1 MITVDLTEETHVM
14 RRSVWIIGL
23 VVCLWPLLS
32 RAQARDEFLVRH
44 TQDYVR
50 VCSTSPND
58 PLYAAAMGFCHGYAV
73 GAYHYYLSET
83 AGPQGK
89 PFVCPP
95 EPPPSRS
102 ESLTMFIAWA
112 QQHPEYMGERPVD
125 SLFRFLTEK
134 WPCRR

>member
-1 MITVDLTEETHVM
+1 MTTVDLTRERQGM

-23 VVCLWPLLS
+23 TVCLWALLAG
-32 RAQARDEFLVRH
+32 AQTREEFLVRN

-50 VCSTSPND
+50 LCTTNSDD
-58 PLYAAAMGFCHGYAV
+58 PMYAAAMGFCHGYAV
-73 GAYHYYLSET
+73 GAYHYYLAQT

-95 EPPPSRS
+95 EPPPSRT
-102 ESLTMFIAWA
+102 EILTMFIAWA
-112 QQHPEYMGERPVD
+112 QQHPQYMGERPVD

-134 WPCRR
+134 WPCR

>member
-1 MITVDLTEETHVM
+1 MTTVDLTKERHVM
-14 RRSVWIIGL
+14 RRSVWIIGIA
-23 VVCLWPLLS
+23 VCLWPLLS
-32 RAQARDEFLVRH
+32 GAQTRDEFLVRY

-73 GAYHYYLSET
+73 GAYHYYQTQT
-83 AGPQGK
+83 AGAQGK

-102 ESLTMFIAWA
+102 DALAMFMAWA
-112 QQHPEYMGERPVD
+112 REHPQYMGERPVD
-125 SLFRFLTEK
+125 SLFRFLAEK
-134 WPCRR
+134 YPCR